1 MVEGLFLP
9 ILERFSIMSKNNKQA
24 RKARKDRLAAT
35 PAKPADR
42 ISGSSKNP
50 KNSASSISA
59 SKDIDLS
66 QDIVRALQVKVRMH
80 NKKMSELNRPSHSM
94 ASVGMLK
101 AVFRRGA
108 GAYSVSHRP
117 GMTRNQWA
125 YGRVNAFLKMLDKGK
140 PTNLRYV
147 GDSDLLPDGH
157 PWKKKGSKSDHAI
170 EVKAL
175 GRKLRRISRTTE
187 PYDPNAIDG
196 DSDGLVQEG
205 TAFERPSTPRIVPST
220 ATPRRIAGALT
231 IEDIAKIR
239 RGTRTTPQPETT
251 DQAMRRLQDATIRRW
266 VDEAFDQGFT
276 ITHSS
281 NEIWMH
287 SPYVDEPSLF
297 SGKGGDNRKLKNIQ
311 RQLEAIGFVSS
322 DKLEEIPAS
331 RLKNTFGFRSPKEI
345 VKATPDEMR
354 ASLQKLDNVDQPS
367 NLLPEQDKAR
377 TSKLYS
383 IINELRAGY
392 LDQESGQLNLP
403 EDFDSFSKLAA
414 IYDLSDDDKN
424 LLRSL
429 VAQSFGDA
437 VAARYEDEDLREPRK
452 NKNISGSMSKRRI
465 AGSMSVTPPPSPDPD
480 PWDDALERLVE
491 DEYERAY
498 EELIDS
504 VEQSQRDDEAFFND
518 AINSYDIWKD
528 SPFANPT
535 WIERE
540 WIEDQ
545 PSRYAPEP
553 PEIRNPE
560 SIDWDKMLAAID
572 SEMDDEGRTWDDIA
586 DDIAASQEKR
596 KKLRNDWVGKS
607 KAAQQKRADLWK
619 QFTSEDV
626 WLQELADEYS
636 TPRSILR
643 SALLKAGQESGM
655 DKADVER
662 ALNAAERAWNKR
674 RDAYEKNKAL
684 AEIDAEID
692 AMGATVPRSIR
703 AIDDKLGRLNRKL
716 NRVKEARNQASAE
729 YQASRRAYTRASVLG
744 SWLYETKPVRKD
756 GESSED
762 FAFRMYQ
769 WAVDTNPVFMKLIQQ
784 LDEYAEVGSGTRGLF
799 HRLDAQVDRLRDEK
813 TKLEEMRKRA
823 EERADGAVRALSP
836 SEYRKAIQARKAQ
849 DQALLNN
856 PMYRKFI
863 SGAMSSR
870 NYSNKP
876 MAQNAKTRTASITPL
891 EISALSYLDKLGG
904 SKPKGSIVTPSGR
917 RPTGS
922 MQAKPSYKLH
932 EMLDVPKRMASSFSD
947 SDYQR
952 GQHTMQKYGA
962 SGRKVTDERY
972 NGVWRK
978 IMRGVTDY
986 VTKKRPDG
994 EPKRA
999 FIIGG
1004 APGSGK
1010 TTLRLNGFD
1019 GRIPSRREAAHVDID
1034 EMKQLIPEYN
1044 GYISRGSSAAA
1055 GATHTESQNIAF
1067 STISEAIRRELD
1079 VVFDSSG
1086 QFNNDP
1092 DTLGKLRRAG
1102 YNIQAHYFVGDRD
1115 VLLSRIRSRQQETGR
1130 SVPEEYVDIIQSNLR
1145 GIMAMEMG
1153 NFDDFSLWANDS
1165 DGSPVLLARK
1175 AMSPDGNWVVE
1186 IFDARTKQY
1195 LSTTNLNT
1203 MMRIG
1208 EEP

>member
-1 MVEGLFLP
+1 M
-9 ILERFSIMSKNNKQA
+9 

-35 PAKPADR
+35 PAKPSER
-42 ISGSSKNP
+42 VVGSSKNP
-50 KNSASSISA
+50 SNSAASTSSA
-59 SKDIDLS
+59 TNIDLS
-66 QDIVRALQVKVRMH
+66 QEIVRALQVKVRIH
-80 NKKMSELNRPSHSM
+80 NKKMSELDRPNHSM
-94 ASVGMLK
+94 ASIGMLK

-157 PWKKKGSKSDHAI
+157 PWKSKALKSDNIH

-187 PYDPNAIDG
+187 PYDPNAVDG

-205 TAFERPSTPRIVPST
+205 TAFERPSAPRVIPST
-220 ATPRRIAGALT
+220 STTRRISGALT
-231 IEDIAKIR
+231 IEDIAKLR
-239 RGTRTTPQPETT
+239 RGTRTTPQPQTT

-266 VDEAFDQGFT
+266 MDEAFDQGFT

-281 NEIWMH
+281 SEIWMH

-297 SGKGGDNRKLKNIQ
+297 SGKGGDDRKLKNIQ
-311 RQLEAIGFVSS
+311 SQLEAIGFVSS
-322 DKLEEIPAS
+322 DKLEGIPAS
-331 RLKNTFGFRSPKEI
+331 RLKATFGFRTPKEI
-345 VKATPDEMR
+345 VRATPDEMR
-354 ASLQKLDNVDQPS
+354 ASLRKLDGIDES
-367 NLLPEQDKAR
+367 TNLSAEQDKAR

-383 IINELRAGY
+383 IINELRSGY

-437 VAARYEDEDLREPRK
+437 VAARYEDEELREPRK
-452 NKNISGSMSKRRI
+452 NKNISGSMSKRRV
-465 AGSMSVTPPPSPDPD
+465 AGSMSVTPPPSSDPD
-480 PWDDALERLVE
+480 PWDEALEQLVE

-504 VEQSQRDDEAFFND
+504 VEKTQQDDESFFND

-528 SPFANPT
+528 SPFANPD
-535 WIERE
+535 WVERE

-553 PEIRNPE
+553 PELRDPE

-572 SEMDDEGRTWDDIA
+572 SDLDDEDRTWDEIS
-586 DDIAASQEKR
+586 DDINANQEKR
-596 KKLRNDWVGKS
+596 KQLRNTWNSKS
-607 KAAQQKRADLWK
+607 KASQQKRADLWK

-662 ALNAAERAWNKR
+662 AINAAERSWNKR

-703 AIDDKLGRLNRKL
+703 AIDEKLNRLNRKL
-716 NRVKEARNQASAE
+716 NRVKNARNQASAE
-729 YQASRRAYTRASVLG
+729 YQASRRAYTRAMVLG
-744 SWLYETKPVRKD
+744 SWLYETKPVRND
-756 GESSED
+756 AESSED

-769 WAVDTNPVFMKLIQQ
+769 WAIDTNPTFMKLIQQ

-813 TKLEEMRKRA
+813 TNLEEMRKRA

-836 SEYRKAIQARKAQ
+836 TEYRKAIKDRQAKDQ
-849 DQALLNN
+849 DLLNN
-856 PMYRKFI
+856 PMYRRFI
-863 SGAMSSR
+863 SGAMSTR
-870 NYSNKP
+870 NYSSKP
-876 MAQNAKTRTASITPL
+876 MAPTAKTKTSSITPL
-891 EISALSYLDKLGG
+891 EISALSYLDKIGG
-904 SKPKGSIVTPSGR
+904 SSPKGSIVTPSGR
-917 RPTGS
+917 RPSGS

-932 EMLDVPKRMASSFSD
+932 VLLDVPKNMPSTFTD
-947 SDYQR
+947 SDYSR
-952 GQHTMQKYGA
+952 DIHTSQKYGMG
-962 SGRKVTDERY
+962 GRKVSDERF
-972 NGVWRK
+972 NGVWKK
-978 IMRGVTDY
+978 IMRGVTEF
-986 VTKKRPDG
+986 VTKRREPG
-994 EPKRA
+994 EQKRA
-999 FIIGG
+999 IIIGG

-1010 TTLRLNGFD
+1010 STQRLNGFD
-1019 GRIPSRREAAHVDID
+1019 GRIPSRREAAHIDID

-1044 GYISRGSSAAA
+1044 GYISRGNSHAA
-1055 GATHTESQNIAF
+1055 GATHQESQNLAF
-1067 STISEAIRRELD
+1067 STINEAIRQELD
-1079 VVFDSSG
+1079 IVFDSSG

-1092 DTLGKLRRAG
+1092 GTLDNLRRAG
-1102 YNIQAHYFVGDRD
+1102 YNVEAHYFVGDRD
-1115 VLLSRIRSRQQETGR
+1115 VLLSRIRKRAEETGR
-1130 SVPEEYVDIIQSNLR
+1130 SVPESYVDIIQANLR
-1145 GIMAMEMG
+1145 NIMAVEMG
-1153 NFDDFSLWANDS
+1153 NFDDYSLWLNDS
-1165 DGSPVLLARK
+1165 DGAPVLIARK
-1175 AMSPDGNWVVE
+1175 AMSPNGNWVVE
-1186 IFDARTKQY
+1186 IFDANAKQY
-1195 LSTTNLNT
+1195 LSTTNMNT
-1203 MMRIG
+1203 VMRIS